1 MVPSSGFETLLDKCA
16 HYRSPLSYSVLQLEG
31 ASDAVFY
38 IYQTL
43 QDCEEALLPFQA
55 ESLKEGSGQNGNMVA
70 IAADAQR
77 CISRLREEFET
88 KMSDDLNTS
97 PLLTGAFQEA
107 LKLINS
113 SLGMLKKKQQ
123 LSLIRSLTEIKKEV
137 TEVLKILGHF
147 PPRTCAED

>member
-1 MVPSSGFETLLDKCA
+1 MRTL
-16 HYRSPLSYSVLQLEG
+16 PLSPQLLCFAAG
-31 ASDAVFY
+31 RC
-38 IYQTL
+38 IRR
-43 QDCEEALLPFQA
+43 CLLHLS

-113 SLGMLKKKQQ
+113 SLGMLK
-123 LSLIRSLTEIKKEV
+123 V
-137 TEVLKILGHF
+137 
-147 PPRTCAED
+147 

>member
-1 MVPSSGFETLLDKCA
+1 M
-16 HYRSPLSYSVLQLEG
+16 
-31 ASDAVFY
+31 
-38 IYQTL
+38 
-43 QDCEEALLPFQA
+43 PFQE

-113 SLGMLKKKQQ
+113 SLGMLIALCICSFVCIYGDLHAL
-123 LSLIRSLTEIKKEV
+123 LSLIIARRNNDC
-137 TEVLKILGHF
+137 H
-147 PPRTCAED
+147 